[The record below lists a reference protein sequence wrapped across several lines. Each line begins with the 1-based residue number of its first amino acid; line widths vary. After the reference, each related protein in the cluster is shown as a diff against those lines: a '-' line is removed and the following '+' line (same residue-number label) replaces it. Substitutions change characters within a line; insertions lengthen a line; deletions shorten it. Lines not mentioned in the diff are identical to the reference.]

1 MSTPGQNWNDLKILL
16 IDSKPVAVNQT
27 KEMLRDLGFTRIET
41 ADSGSDGLALIE
53 TFADDD
59 PYDLV
64 LCAWEMP
71 VMTGLEMLRQI
82 RATNPDIPFIMLA
95 ARTDH
100 ASVAEAKELA
110 VTGYIKKP
118 FSMNELRSKVEAAAV
133 IIAQRKSEN
142 ANS

>member
-1 MSTPGQNWNDLKILL
+1 MPDKILL

-27 KEMLRDLGFTRIET
+27 KEMLRDLGFTRIDT
-41 ADSGSDGLALIE
+41 VDNGSDGLALIE
-53 TFADDD
+53 TYADDD

-95 ARTDH
+95 ARADH

-118 FSMNELRSKVEAAAV
+118 FSMNELRTKVEAAAE
-133 IIAQRKSEN
+133 IITQRKSEKRN
-142 ANS
+142 

>member
-1 MSTPGQNWNDLKILL
+1 MSAPGQNWNDLKILL

-27 KEMLRDLGFTRIET
+27 KEMLRDIGFTRIET
-41 ADSGSDGLALIE
+41 ADNGSDGLALIE

-95 ARTDH
+95 ARADH

-118 FSMNELRSKVEAAAV
+118 FSMNELRTKVEAAAE
-133 IIAQRKSEN
+133 IIAQRKSEKR
-142 ANS
+142 S

>member
-1 MSTPGQNWNDLKILL
+1 MSDKILL

-27 KEMLRDLGFTRIET
+27 QEMLRDLGFTRIET
-41 ADSGSDGLALIE
+41 ADNGSDGLALME
-53 TFADDD
+53 TFVDDD
-59 PYDLV
+59 PYDLI
-64 LCAWEMP
+64 LCGLEMP

-95 ARTDH
+95 ARADH

-133 IIAQRKSEN
+133 IIAQRKSEKRK
-142 ANS
+142 

>member
-1 MSTPGQNWNDLKILL
+1 MSAPSENGKAHKILL

-27 KEMLRDLGFTRIET
+27 KGMLRDLGFTRIDT
-41 ADSGSDGLALIE
+41 IDNGSEGLALIE

-71 VMTGLEMLRQI
+71 VMSGLEMLRQI
-82 RATNPDIPFIMLA
+82 RATDPDIPFIMLA
-95 ARTDH
+95 VRADY

-118 FSMNELRSKVEAAAV
+118 FSANELRTKVEAAV
-133 IIAQRKSEN
+133 EIIAQRKSEKRN
-142 ANS
+142 

>member
-1 MSTPGQNWNDLKILL
+1 MSAPGQKWNDLKILL
-16 IDSKPVAVNQT
+16 VDSKPDAVNQT
-27 KEMLRDLGFTRIET
+27 KEMLRDLGFTRIDT
-41 ADSGSDGLALIE
+41 VDNGSDGLALIE
-53 TFADDD
+53 TCADDD

-82 RATNPDIPFIMLA
+82 RATDPDFPFIMLA
-95 ARTDH
+95 VQADY

-118 FSMNELRSKVEAAAV
+118 FSVNELRSKVEAAAV
-133 IIAQRKSEN
+133 IIAQRKSEKRT
-142 ANS
+142 

>member
-1 MSTPGQNWNDLKILL
+1 MSAPGQNWNDLKILL
-16 IDSKPVAVNQT
+16 VDSKPDAVNQT
-27 KEMLRDLGFTRIET
+27 KEMLRDLGFTRIDT
-41 ADSGSDGLALIE
+41 VDNGSDGLALME
-53 TFADDD
+53 TCADDD

-64 LCAWEMP
+64 LCGLEMP

-95 ARTDH
+95 ARADH

-118 FSMNELRSKVEAAAV
+118 FSMNELRTKVEAAAV
-133 IIAQRKSEN
+133 IIAQRKSEKRN
-142 ANS
+142 

>member
-1 MSTPGQNWNDLKILL
+1 MSAPGQNWNDLKILL
-16 IDSKPVAVNQT
+16 IDSEPDALNQT
-27 KEMLRDLGFTRIET
+27 QGMLRDLGFTRIET
-41 ADSGSDGLALIE
+41 ANNGSDGLALME

-59 PYDLV
+59 PYDLILCV
-64 LCAWEMP
+64 LEMP

-95 ARTDH
+95 ARADH

-133 IIAQRKSEN
+133 IIAQRKSEKRN
-142 ANS
+142 

>member
-1 MSTPGQNWNDLKILL
+1 MSAPGQNWNDLKILL
-16 IDSKPVAVNQT
+16 IDSEPDALNQT
-27 KEMLRDLGFTRIET
+27 QEMLRDLGFTRIET
-41 ADSGSDGLALIE
+41 ANNGSDGLALME

-59 PYDLV
+59 PYDLI
-64 LCAWEMP
+64 LCGLEMP

-95 ARTDH
+95 ARADY

-133 IIAQRKSEN
+133 IIAQRKSEKRN
-142 ANS
+142 

>member
-1 MSTPGQNWNDLKILL
+1 MSAPGQNWNDLKILL
-16 IDSKPVAVNQT
+16 IDSKPDAVNQT
-27 KEMLRDLGFTRIET
+27 KRMLHDLGFTRIDT
-41 ADSGSDGLALIE
+41 VNNGSDGLALME

-64 LCAWEMP
+64 LCGLEMP
-71 VMTGLEMLRQI
+71 VMNGLEMLRQI

-95 ARTDH
+95 ARADR

-118 FSMNELRSKVEAAAV
+118 FSMNELRTKAKAAAV
-133 IIAQRKSEN
+133 IIAQRKSEKRN
-142 ANS
+142 

>member
-1 MSTPGQNWNDLKILL
+1 MSTPGQNWNDLTSLL
-16 IDSKPVAVNQT
+16 IDSKPDAGNQT
-27 KEMLRDLGFTRIET
+27 TEMLRDLGFTRIET
-41 ADSGSDGLALIE
+41 AANGSDGLALIE

-71 VMTGLEMLRQI
+71 VMAGLEMLRQI
-82 RATNPDIPFIMLA
+82 RATDPDIPFIMLA
-95 ARTDH
+95 ARADR

-118 FSMNELRSKVEAAAV
+118 FSTNELRTKVEAAAV
-133 IIAQRKSEN
+133 IIAQRKSEKRN
-142 ANS
+142 

>member
-1 MSTPGQNWNDLKILL
+1 MPATGQNWNDLKLLL

-27 KEMLRDLGFTRIET
+27 QEMLRNLGFTRIET
-41 ADSGSDGLALIE
+41 ADNGNDGLALIE

-64 LCAWEMP
+64 LCGLEMP

-82 RATNPDIPFIMLA
+82 RATNSDIPFIMLA
-95 ARTDH
+95 ARADH

-118 FSMNELRSKVEAAAV
+118 FSMNELRTKVEAAAV
-133 IIAQRKSEN
+133 IIAQRKSEKRN
-142 ANS
+142 

>member
-1 MSTPGQNWNDLKILL
+1 MSAPGQNWNDLKILL
-16 IDSKPVAVNQT
+16 IDSEPDALNQT
-27 KEMLRDLGFTRIET
+27 QEMLRDLGFTRIET
-41 ADSGSDGLALIE
+41 ANNGGDGLALME

-59 PYDLV
+59 PYDLI
-64 LCAWEMP
+64 LCGLEMP

-95 ARTDH
+95 ARADH

-118 FSMNELRSKVEAAAV
+118 FSMNELRTKVEAAAV
-133 IIAQRKSEN
+133 IIAQRKSEKRN
-142 ANS
+142 